1 MKLLIQETA
10 LSGYFLGFDI
20 IDHPILP
27 NEVRSLNINQ
37 TPFFWIRSFL
47 TNQTQAVRVS
57 SSLSSLKQVNGVVPQ
72 GAKLGLTLFAI
83 MVNKLLMNWHM
94 RTKYVDDT
102 TAFEIIPRNSISM
115 LDVVVREIHDYCI
128 EHKMKLNPRK
138 CNVNF
143 MKNSITTMC
152 PISLGN

>member
-102 TAFEIIPRNSISM
+102 TAFEIIPRNSVSM
-115 LDVVVREIHDYCI
+115 LDVVVREIPRLLYWTQD
-128 EHKMKLNPRK
+128 ETKSQKM
-138 CNVNF
+138 
-143 MKNSITTMC
+143 
-152 PISLGN
+152 